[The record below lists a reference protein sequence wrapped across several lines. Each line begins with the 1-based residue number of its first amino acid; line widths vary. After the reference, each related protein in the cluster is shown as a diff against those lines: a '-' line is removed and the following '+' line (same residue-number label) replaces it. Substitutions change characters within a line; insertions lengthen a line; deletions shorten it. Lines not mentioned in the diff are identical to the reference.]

1 MLWDLLDLL
10 GMLGR
15 GPPGEQGLEAD
26 SSDMREALIPLELF
40 FLEVSAE
47 EECGQSL
54 LDCRRG
60 WAGLSCCVI
69 KNIQVAAARSPSQ
82 ELRPRR

>member
-1 MLWDLLDLL
+1 
-10 GMLGR
+10 MLGL
-15 GPPGEQGLEAD
+15 GPPGEQGVEAD
-26 SSDMREALIPLELF
+26 SSDLREALAPLELF
-40 FLEVSAE
+40 FPEVSVE

-54 LDCRRG
+54 LYCRCG
-60 WAGLSCCVI
+60 WAGLSCCVV